1 MIRKL
6 TIRKKLLFS
15 VLIAS
20 LIPFILGILFIK
32 NQTESWLYR
41 NNLEQSRILTEQAA
55 NYIDRTILEDMKS
68 LTQLVALDQRI
79 ISADPDLTTYM
90 DFDATSFQ
98 YNPSRSEQS
107 IAQYFKSVV
116 DTHPMISFVS
126 YGTEYGGY
134 VEYPQF
140 KPNAPYDPR
149 IRDWYKHALEF
160 GTVVISEPYETKAT
174 KELVISIDDV
184 VKNNVHVLGVV
195 SMTISLENL
204 MRDISEM
211 KFGETGHIYII
222 SPNGVIINSP
232 NNPEWHMQPYDV
244 LGIGTLEA
252 LQNNKRQSF
261 EGSILGETLV
271 FTPYQSHISGWT
283 YLAAIDKDEVL
294 AYSSSLS
301 GMLATIFVITSLLII
316 LFVTLISNY
325 ITHPIISLTA
335 IIKKMSHFD
344 FDDYE
349 KKDIQHYAKSSD
361 EIGEISNALGSMQTN
376 YLELKSCLDV
386 LDEEINKI
394 DVENASINYVVLSND
409 NPLVSIGKSVNGL
422 LDKVV
427 SYVGEINHQKERIRY
442 LAEHDPLTDLPNRRN
457 FMSHASSVIERHT
470 RFAVLLL
477 DMDNFKSINDSLGHV
492 FGDKVL
498 KIAGSRL
505 RALSS
510 DRLFVSRFGGDEF
523 LLLFQCD
530 DSEEALHHFI
540 ESLYKTFENPIEIDG
555 NDVKIEFSMGVSRYP
570 DDSTQINEIVMFA
583 DLALY
588 TVKNSGKSNYA
599 FFDQQM
605 AKHLKDK
612 MEIKNMLTIALNQ
625 HGFKMVYQPKV
636 SLETGCIVGYEALIR
651 LKNHALSPMVFIKV
665 AEENG
670 LIIPIGRTVT
680 ELVIAQMA
688 AWKQSGMVLKPLSIN
703 FSALQLHDI
712 GYEDF
717 LMDCLN
723 QHDIAPELIQ
733 IEITEHVFLDN
744 KELAISFMNSL
755 KSKGITIAV
764 DDFGAEYSSLSYL
777 SSLPIHTLKFDREMN
792 LHLMEHE
799 NDTVMEKLIAFVHS
813 LNLIIVA
820 EGIESMAHVSRL
832 NAFGCDM
839 VQGYCFSKPLE
850 ADEIPKIDLKQFQ
863 TG

>member
-1 MIRKL
+1 MIRKM
-6 TIRKKLLFS
+6 TIRKKLLIS

-20 LIPFILGILFIK
+20 LIPFIIGILFIK
-32 NQTESWLYR
+32 NQTEYWLYR
-41 NNLEQSRILTEQAA
+41 NNLEQSKILTEQAA

-68 LTQLVALDQRI
+68 LAQLVALDQRI
-79 ISADPDLTTYM
+79 ITADHDLTSYT
-90 DFDATSFQ
+90 DFDPSTFQ
-98 YNPSRSEQS
+98 YDPSESEQTIS
-107 IAQYFKSVV
+107 QYFKSIV

-126 YGTEYGGY
+126 YGTEYGSY

-149 IRDWYKHALEF
+149 VREWYKHAIEF
-160 GTVVISEPYETKAT
+160 DTVVVSEPYETKAT

-184 VKNNVHVLGVV
+184 VRNQGEVIGVI

-204 MRDISEM
+204 MRDISQM
-211 KFGETGHIYII
+211 KFGESGHIYII

-232 NNPEWHMQPYDV
+232 NNPEWHMQPFEV
-244 LGIGTLEA
+244 LGIGSLDQ
-252 LQNNKRQSF
+252 LQKNISQSF
-261 EGSILGETLV
+261 EGNVMGKTLV
-271 FTPYQSHISGWT
+271 FSPYRSHISGWT
-283 YLAAIDKDEVL
+283 YLAAIDKEEVL

-325 ITHPIISLTA
+325 ITRPIISLTG

-344 FDDYE
+344 FDEYE
-349 KKDIQHYAKSSD
+349 KKDIQHFSKSSD

-394 DVENASINYVVLSND
+394 DVENASLNYVVLSND

-427 SYVGEINHQKERIRY
+427 SYVNEINHQKERIRY

-457 FMSHASSVIERHT
+457 FMAHAASIIEKHKKCAVI
-470 RFAVLLL
+470 LL
-477 DMDNFKSINDSLGHV
+477 DMDNFKSINDSLGHI

-498 KIAGSRL
+498 QIAGSRL
-505 RALSS
+505 SSLSS

-523 LLLFQCD
+523 LLLFQCN
-530 DSEEALHHFI
+530 DSEDVLHRFI
-540 ESLYKTFENPIEIDG
+540 ESLYETFEHPIEIDG
-555 NDVKIEFSMGVSRYP
+555 HEVKIEFSMGVSRYP
-570 DDSTQINEIVMFA
+570 DDSVHIDEIVMFA

-599 FFDQQM
+599 FFDYQM
-605 AKHLKDK
+605 AKHLKEK
-612 MEIKNMLTIALNQ
+612 MEIKNLLTVALNQ
-625 HGFKMVYQPKV
+625 NGFKMVFQPKV
-636 SLETGCIVGYEALIR
+636 SLETGLVVGYEALIR
-651 LKNHALSPMVFIKV
+651 LKHHALSPMTFIEV

-680 ELVIAQMA
+680 ELVITQLAI
-688 AWKQSGMVLKPLSIN
+688 WKQSGLTLKPVSIN

-717 LMDCLN
+717 LMDCLAKHGIEP
-723 QHDIAPELIQ
+723 QLIQ

-744 KELAISFMNSL
+744 KDLAISFMNSL
-755 KSKGITIAV
+755 QAKGITIAV

-792 LHLMEHE
+792 MHLLAHE

-820 EGIESMAHVSRL
+820 EGIESMAHVARL
-832 NAFGCDM
+832 KAYGCDM
-839 VQGYCFSKPLE
+839 VQGYCFSKPVDAE
-850 ADEIPKIDLKQFQ
+850 EIPKIDLKRFQ
-863 TG
+863 AG